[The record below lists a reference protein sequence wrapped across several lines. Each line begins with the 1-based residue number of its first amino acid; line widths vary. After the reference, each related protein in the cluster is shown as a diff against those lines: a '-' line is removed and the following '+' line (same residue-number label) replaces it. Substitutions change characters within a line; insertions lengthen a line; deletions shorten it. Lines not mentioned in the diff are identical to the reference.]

1 MSCTVFELT
10 EEVDVVLLPL
20 PTAMIGD
27 PAHAGVVIKSI
38 AIAMQIPVFFFI
50 CNSIPSCPILIFY
63 ARIAFP
69 AISVF
74 FCFQLYWLFVSLIQ
88 VDASINL
95 ARDFNQLC

>member
-1 MSCTVFELT
+1 MIT

-74 FCFQLYWLFVSLIQ
+74 FLFSAILAFCFSYSGRRKHR
-88 VDASINL
+88 L
-95 ARDFNQLC
+95 ARDFDQLC